1 MRPGADLLQGGESGL
16 VIDIP
21 GYSMKREIGAG
32 GMATVHLAV
41 QTSLDREV
49 ALKVMSPTLAADPAF
64 SKRFLQEARML
75 ASLAH
80 PNIVAV
86 YDVGVTANQLHYF
99 SMQYLPRGDFGS
111 RVRHGLDERELTQ
124 TVAGVAKALGYA
136 HQRGY
141 VHRDVAPGNI
151 LYDANNN
158 PVLTDFGIALA
169 AATGSR
175 ITSTGFSVGTS
186 HYMSPEQARGGDV
199 DLRSDIYS
207 LGVLCYYG
215 LVGKPPYEGSDGF
228 AVAYAHVFEPIPRL
242 PVEKAHWQVLIDRAL
257 AKDPKDRYADTD
269 QFLEAL
275 AAVVPQ
281 YAVTFRDDSADAPS
295 PPPVPAPPVAA
306 APATTVVSMPRPAVP
321 VPAPVDPTTRPMNRP
336 PPETVITARTQAVSA
351 SIPEAT
357 RAAPSRNW
365 ARAWPLLI
373 LLLGVGLIGFAFFTR
388 GKRAPAPAV
397 PPGATTVPEAAPATQ
412 NPPPAAVA
420 TTETAPSPPPAPQ
433 ASVPQTNVPG
443 PGDSTPAPE
452 TAQTVPPATT
462 DTADAAQPEDASLD
476 PNNFPTVLD
485 PLVEAIRLGRIDLA
499 SQRLTTPPGSNALE
513 RFTLALKLDPKSK
526 QARQGIVDIAKKYI
540 EFADKNLAAGDIA
553 QFGQFLERATD
564 VVKVLPDNADITK
577 EIGAHRAKAAEPLLA
592 QGKAAALAWDKAG
605 AKTAYE
611 KALQL
616 DPNSTAARD
625 GLKFAATIGEPGFVF
640 RDKEGPEMV
649 IVDAKLAMARH
660 DVTRAEF
667 RRFWSAG
674 GAALFAGKEVNCRD
688 RESIFRSSKK
698 RNWEN
703 PDIAQED
710 NHPVVC
716 VSWAEAAAFA
726 QWLSKQTGKHYRLPS
741 PAEFDRTARKAGGAE
756 CKANL
761 ADASFKKQFD
771 SRSGSDCDDG
781 FAATSPVGKFEST
794 GGLFDIDGNVRQWVA
809 ACGGGA
815 AAEVGSAC
823 RDFIVKGRSWLSQA
837 KEPVTY
843 ADTFAADVG
852 LNTVGFRVARD
863 ID

>member
-1 MRPGADLLQGGESGL
+1 MPAGADLLQGGESGL
-16 VIDIP
+16 VIDVP
-21 GYSMKREIGAG
+21 GYSIKREIGVG

-49 ALKVMSPTLAADPAF
+49 ALKVMSPALAADPAF

-111 RVRHGLDERELTQ
+111 RVRHGIEERELTQ
-124 TVAGVAKALGYA
+124 TIAGVAKALGYA

-186 HYMSPEQARGGDV
+186 HYMSPEQARGGDI

-207 LGVLCYYG
+207 LGVLCYCG
-215 LVGKPPYEGSDGF
+215 LAGKPPYEGADGF

-242 PVEKAHWQVLIDRAL
+242 PPEKTHWQPLIDGAL

-275 AAVVPQ
+275 ATVVPQ
-281 YAVTFRDDSADAPS
+281 YAAIFRDDSVDTPV
-295 PPPVPAPPVAA
+295 PPPA
-306 APATTVVSMPRPAVP
+306 APAPAPTVVSMPRPP
-321 VPAPVDPTTRPMNRP
+321 LPAPAPADAATRPMNRP
-336 PPETVITARTQAVSA
+336 PPETVITARTQAVSVPD
-351 SIPEAT
+351 PEPSAT
-357 RAAPSRNW
+357 PRHNW
-365 ARAWPLLI
+365 VRAWPVLI
-373 LLLGVGLIGFAFFTR
+373 LLLGLGLIAFALTR
-388 GKRAPAPAV
+388 AKRVPVPPTVIANSQAPAPESQPPAAAPASPPAQSVESSPAQPAAPAVVDATLPAV
-397 PPGATTVPEAAPATQ
+397 PPPAPPAT
-412 NPPPAAVA
+412 
-420 TTETAPSPPPAPQ
+420 
-433 ASVPQTNVPG
+433 
-443 PGDSTPAPE
+443 PE
-452 TAQTVPPATT
+452 TAGI
-462 DTADAAQPEDASLD
+462 DIAQPVDDTLD
-476 PNNFPTVLD
+476 PNNFPTVID
-485 PLVEAIRLGRIDLA
+485 PVIEAVRLGRIDLA
-499 SQRLTTPPGSNALE
+499 AQRLTTPPGSNALE
-513 RFTLALKLDPKSK
+513 RFTLALKLDPKNK
-526 QARQGIVDIAKKYI
+526 QAKQGIVDIAKKYI
-540 EFADKNLAAGDIA
+540 EFADKNLAGGDVV
-553 QFGQFLERATD
+553 QFGQFLERAAD
-564 VVKVLPDNADITK
+564 VVKAVPDNADVAK
-577 EIGAHRAKAAEPLLA
+577 EIAAHRAKAAEPLIA
-592 QGKAAALAWDKAG
+592 QGRSAAAAWDKAG
-605 AKTAYE
+605 AKNAYD
-611 KALQL
+611 KALAL

-640 RDKEGPEMV
+640 RDKAGDGQGPEMV
-649 IVDAKLAMARH
+649 IADAKVALGRH

-667 RRFWSAG
+667 RRFWNAG
-674 GAALFAGKEVNCRD
+674 GAAQFAGKEVNCRD

-710 NHPVVC
+710 SHPVVC
-716 VSWAEAAAFA
+716 VSWAQAAGFA
-726 QWLSKQTGKHYRLPS
+726 QWLSKQTGKHYRLPT
-741 PAEFDRTARKAGGAE
+741 PAEFDRAARRAGGGE

-761 ADASFKKQFD
+761 ADAAFKKQFD

-781 FAATSPVGKFEST
+781 YAATSPVGKFESA

-815 AAEVGSAC
+815 AADVGSAC

-843 ADTFAADVG
+843 SDTFAADVG
-852 LNTVGFRVARD
+852 LNSVGFRVARD
-863 ID
+863 IE